1 MFLVTIIYLLNA
13 KRKDKY
19 STKPSCTCPLDE
31 WRGREKNWQAGITHV
46 HRQISFK
53 KEMKVEDLKIETLET
68 LHDLGS
74 LGALGYEHSLKTDGK
89 KNLNSSLKVS
99 NMTQIQG
106 GISQLKPWDCISLKN
121 TKPLERS
128 ENRYQ
133 VLFIKMEGQQLE
145 MIILLV

>member
-1 MFLVTIIYLLNA
+1 
-13 KRKDKY
+13 
-19 STKPSCTCPLDE
+19 
-31 WRGREKNWQAGITHV
+31 
-46 HRQISFK
+46 
-53 KEMKVEDLKIETLET
+53 MKVEDLKIETLET
-68 LHDLGS
+68 LHALGS

-106 GISQLKPWDCISLKN
+106 GISKLKPWNCISLKN
-121 TKPLERS
+121 TKPLEIS

-145 MIILLV
+145 IIILLVQSTSCMILDGQFGVPGAGATVSVVLSMGCFCLNPYVIIF

>member
-1 MFLVTIIYLLNA
+1 MFTSRSVS
-13 KRKDKY
+13 R
-19 STKPSCTCPLDE
+19 
-31 WRGREKNWQAGITHV
+31 
-46 HRQISFK
+46 

-68 LHDLGS
+68 LHALGS

-106 GISQLKPWDCISLKN
+106 GISKLKPWDCISLKN
-121 TKPLERS
+121 TKPLEIS
-128 ENRYQ
+128 ENRYR

-145 MIILLV
+145 IITLLV